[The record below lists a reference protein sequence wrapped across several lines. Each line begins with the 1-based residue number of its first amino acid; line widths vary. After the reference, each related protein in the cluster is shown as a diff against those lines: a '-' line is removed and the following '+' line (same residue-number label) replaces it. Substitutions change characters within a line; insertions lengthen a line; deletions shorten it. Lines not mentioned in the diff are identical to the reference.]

1 MDYDRLTES
10 EFARLLAAV
19 DAVEGA
25 LHAFRTSLAFGG
37 DQAARAWDDFNREHM
52 LLVNFTARVSARQ
65 AYTTKEIRYEE

>member
-1 MDYDRLTES
+1 MDFDRLTEG

-25 LHAFRTSLAFGG
+25 LHAFRASLSVGG
-37 DQAARAWDDFNREHM
+37 TRAASAWADYNREHM

-65 AYTTKEIRYEE
+65 AYTTKGDAV